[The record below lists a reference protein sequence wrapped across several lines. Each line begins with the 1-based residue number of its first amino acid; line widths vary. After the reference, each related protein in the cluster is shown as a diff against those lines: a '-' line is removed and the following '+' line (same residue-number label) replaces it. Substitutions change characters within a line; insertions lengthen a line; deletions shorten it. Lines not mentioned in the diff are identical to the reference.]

1 MNPSYR
7 IALVPS
13 QILEIPTVYVEYSYR
28 EGLLDFFKIFA
39 VVIVLALI
47 GTIFAYIIGIRK
59 RDICSVLV
67 TNIMLKTIAVGI
79 LKILECLYLEN
90 TFIILA
96 LAIVAIIS
104 EELIYNKILKYKK
117 HKGIT
122 VSIIC
127 NIGIII
133 GFILLS
139 IIIGITQNFIWIRG
153 SRGI

>member
-7 IALVPS
+7 IVASVGNN
-13 QILEIPTVYVEYSYR
+13 EIKLSPTITIHYSTYSYQ
-28 EGLLDFFKIFA
+28 EGLSTFLIILA
-39 VVIVLALI
+39 SASILSVMSIVI
-47 GTIFAYIIGIRK
+47 AYIIGIRK

-67 TNIMLKTIAVGI
+67 TNIMLKTIAGGI

-90 TFIILA
+90 PFIVLA
-96 LAIVAIIS
+96 LAIVTIIS
-104 EELIYNKILKYKK
+104 EGLIYNKILKYKK

-133 GFILLS
+133 LS
-139 IIIGITQNFIWIRG
+139 IIIGRIQNLIWIRG
-153 SRGI
+153 I

>member
-104 EELIYNKILKYKK
+104 EGLIYNKILKYKK

-139 IIIGITQNFIWIRG
+139 IIIGITQNLIWIRG
-153 SRGI
+153 I

>member
-1 MNPSYR
+1 MKTKKIKGEWKVNPSYR

-13 QILEIPTVYVEYSYR
+13 QILENPVADVPTVYVEYSYR

-104 EELIYNKILKYKK
+104 EGLIYNKILKYKK
-117 HKGIT
+117 HK
-122 VSIIC
+122 
-127 NIGIII
+127 
-133 GFILLS
+133 
-139 IIIGITQNFIWIRG
+139 
-153 SRGI
+153 

>member
-13 QILEIPTVYVEYSYR
+13 QILEIPNVYVEYSYR

-47 GTIFAYIIGIRK
+47 GTLFAYIIGIRK

-90 TFIILA
+90 TFVILA

-104 EELIYNKILKYKK
+104 EGLIYNKILKYKK

-139 IIIGITQNFIWIRG
+139 IIIGITQNLIWIRG
-153 SRGI
+153 I

>member
-13 QILEIPTVYVEYSYR
+13 QILEKPTVYVEYSYR

-104 EELIYNKILKYKK
+104 EGLIYNKILKYKK

-139 IIIGITQNFIWIRG
+139 IIIGITQNLIWIRG
-153 SRGI
+153 I

>member
-67 TNIMLKTIAVGI
+67 TNIMLKTIAGGI

-104 EELIYNKILKYKK
+104 EGLIYNKILKYKK

-139 IIIGITQNFIWIRG
+139 IIIGITQNLIWIRG
-153 SRGI
+153 I